1 MRSPLTTVPGVF
13 FGSTKVI
20 MPNSGGSQTKRVAAT
35 ASRIRSEANSW
46 PSCRNKLLTH
56 APAHACFTYWAT
68 DQDVT
73 HSEGEVVLIIKSQR
87 PGVQN
92 CGFPSFWRFKSRSA
106 IFLHPTRNRVA
117 LGKSESD

>member
-20 MPNSGGSQTKRVAAT
+20 MPNSGGSQTQRVAAT

-56 APAHACFTYWAT
+56 APAHTCFTYWAKG
-68 DQDVT
+68 QEVT
-73 HSEGEVVLIIKSQR
+73 HSAGDFVLINTAQR
-87 PGVQN
+87 PGGTN
-92 CGFPSFWRFKSRSA
+92 CGLPIFWRLKCRSA
-106 IFLHPTRNRVA
+106 ILTPST
-117 LGKSESD
+117 SEEHTSEP